1 MGSVQRLPNNNTLI
15 NWGSINNRGAL
26 ITEVTIDK
34 AVVLEIQFPN
44 PHKVYKARKSDW
56 GFSMDLLSGDIN
68 LDNNLDIIDMIHII
82 DSIDETTTPMDLYH
96 LFRFDTNKDGEINTS
111 DVEFIVNLL
120 LHL

>member
-1 MGSVQRLPNNNTLI
+1 
-15 NWGSINNRGAL
+15 
-26 ITEVTIDK
+26 
-34 AVVLEIQFPN
+34 
-44 PHKVYKARKSDW
+44 
-56 GFSMDLLSGDIN
+56 
-68 LDNNLDIIDMIHII
+68 MIHII